1 MVLLTQILYHVKKLP
16 RKYLRT
22 KFIDTL
28 RLHVRGGTGGAGLP
42 RYGGIGG
49 AGGNVYV
56 VTKDRLNLQDIV
68 KDLKTKRIKAS
79 EGGDSSAKGIIGT
92 PGEDKIISVPCGI
105 AIYNQNG
112 VLLGELNK
120 EKMKLLVAK
129 GGNGGSEETGYCGL
143 KGESQIIKLDM
154 KLIADVGL
162 VGFPN
167 AGKST
172 FLAAVSRAKPKIADY
187 PFTTIRPRLGI
198 MNYEDER
205 QITVADLPGL
215 IEGSHMNIGMGHK
228 FLKHIERTKLLLFIV
243 DIQGFQLSP
252 KYTRRSCLETLVLL
266 NKEIELYKPDLLK
279 MPTIVIINKMDTDNA
294 DNILKEIKPA
304 LHDLSDYVATCPEE
318 IRPEKIIQIDNILPV
333 SLISKDKKQIEKIKE
348 RIRNTLDKYEERQ
361 HIIQCGDSL
370 GLQLIDRIK
379 QQNKQHTP
387 TVI

>member
-1 MVLLTQILYHVKKLP
+1 
-16 RKYLRT
+16 
-22 KFIDTL
+22 
-28 RLHVRGGTGGAGLP
+28 
-42 RYGGIGG
+42 
-49 AGGNVYV
+49 
-56 VTKDRLNLQDIV
+56 
-68 KDLKTKRIKAS
+68 
-79 EGGDSSAKGIIGT
+79 
-92 PGEDKIISVPCGI
+92 
-105 AIYNQNG
+105 
-112 VLLGELNK
+112 
-120 EKMKLLVAK
+120 MK
-129 GGNGGSEETGYCGL
+129 
-143 KGESQIIKLDM
+143 
-154 KLIADVGL
+154 
-162 VGFPN
+162 
-167 AGKST
+167 
-172 FLAAVSRAKPKIADY
+172 
-187 PFTTIRPRLGI
+187 
-198 MNYEDER
+198 YEDER

-215 IEGSHMNIGMGHK
+215 IEGAHMNIGMGHK

-318 IRPEKIIQIDNILPV
+318 IRPEQIIQIDNILPV

-348 RIRNTLDKYEERQ
+348 RIRNTIDKYEERQ